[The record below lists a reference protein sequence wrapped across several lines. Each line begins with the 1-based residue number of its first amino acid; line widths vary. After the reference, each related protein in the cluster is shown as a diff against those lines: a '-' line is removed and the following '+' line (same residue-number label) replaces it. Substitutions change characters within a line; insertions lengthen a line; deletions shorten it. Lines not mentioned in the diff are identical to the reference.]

1 MWPKQIIQGQ
11 NEANRKHLCF
21 VSMVQHYYP
30 TDEKINSIKLNEN
43 FLVKCK
49 GGVKKNKV
57 IIITFGSDPTLH
69 PPPLTVIIRFLANRL
84 IFEHFSL

>member
-57 IIITFGSDPTLH
+57 IIITFGSEA
-69 PPPLTVIIRFLANRL
+69 PPPPKK
-84 IFEHFSL
+84 